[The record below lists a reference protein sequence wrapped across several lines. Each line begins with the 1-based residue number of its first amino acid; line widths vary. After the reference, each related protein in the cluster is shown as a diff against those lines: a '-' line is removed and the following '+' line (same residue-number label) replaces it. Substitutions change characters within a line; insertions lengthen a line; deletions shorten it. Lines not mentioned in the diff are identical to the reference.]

1 MGEKS
6 LQKRKKIIMPYLKK
20 EDKSM
25 LEKKGCKSGYK
36 KEGSYMKKTGSVR
49 PSILDK
55 CCNYK

>member
-1 MGEKS
+1 
-6 LQKRKKIIMPYLKK
+6 MPYLKK

-25 LEKKGCKSGYK
+25 LEKRGCKSDYK

>member
-25 LEKKGCKSGYK
+25 LEKRRCGYK
-36 KEGSYMKKTGSVR
+36 KEGYLKKVGKVA
-49 PSILDK
+49 PSILIK
-55 CCNYK
+55 CGSKRKH

>member
-1 MGEKS
+1 
-6 LQKRKKIIMPYLKK
+6 MPYLKK
-20 EDKSM
+20 EDKSI

-36 KEGSYMKKTGSVR
+36 KEGSYIKKEGSYLMKKGGMR